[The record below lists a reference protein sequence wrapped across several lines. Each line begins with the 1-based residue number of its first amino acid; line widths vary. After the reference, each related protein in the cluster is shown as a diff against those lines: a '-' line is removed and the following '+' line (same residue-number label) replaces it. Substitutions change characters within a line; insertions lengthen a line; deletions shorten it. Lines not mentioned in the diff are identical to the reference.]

1 MRGVSLEVMHR
12 RRVWAKS
19 VARAGNII
27 FAIDLPE
34 TEDAASTRR
43 MVFPKAIMVKE
54 DVAG

>member
-1 MRGVSLEVMHR
+1 MMHR